1 MDFPILTKP
10 WRDPARYRE
19 ARLKEAALEC
29 KLALEFLEEGLL
41 RTAAGKAF
49 QCWKAYLAA
58 VAVEARDLLKSRFPG
73 VTKIRKGEEVEEVEE
88 VDVMIAVVPTT
99 RMAEIAT
106 MLSRRFG
113 DEVVKY
119 TMLALELHRYQYNGP
134 DPEGVISNI
143 PDDFT
148 AARLICILAGAVV
161 HMSEDLKMRYTQIC
175 G

>member
-1 MDFPILTKP
+1 MDFPIIAKP
-10 WRDPARYRE
+10 WRDPTRYKE
-19 ARLKEAALEC
+19 ARLKEAVLEC
-29 KLALEFLEEGLL
+29 KLALEFLERELL
-41 RTAAGKAF
+41 RNAAGKAF

-58 VAVEARDLLKSRFPG
+58 IAVEARDLLKSRFPG

-88 VDVMIAVVPTT
+88 VDVVIAVVPTT

-106 MLSRRFG
+106 LLSRKLG

-134 DPEGVISNI
+134 DPDGVISNI

-148 AARLICILAGAVV
+148 AARLTCILAGAIV
-161 HMSEDLKMRYTQIC
+161 HMSEDLRHKYKQIC